1 MSDTWSPDEPQGTD
15 TFEQGDEA
23 IDEDERLDPDFG
35 EELQLDPSIDP
46 TLQVDDRELE
56 EAGAELDDPEDL
68 VTLEGGIDDPDGL
81 GGPTNREIERDAD
94 DEGWDLD
101 TPLTRDDDETATE
114 TAGSS
119 TSRCDP
125 TRAPG
130 SRPRPA
136 SLL

>member
-1 MSDTWSPDEPQGTD
+1 MSDTWSPDDPQGTD

-81 GGPTNREIERDAD
+81 GGPTNREIERGAD

-101 TPLTRDDDETATE
+101 TPLTRDEDDEDGGGDGDSDGGILDLE
-114 TAGSS
+114 V
-119 TSRCDP
+119 
-125 TRAPG
+125 
-130 SRPRPA
+130 
-136 SLL
+136 